1 MPTAA
6 NKVKFGLSQ
15 LYYAVLTETDGE
27 YSWAAPVAIP
37 GAVSIS
43 LDPSG
48 ETSTFRADNIDYY
61 VTASNNGYEGDL
73 EVARFPDSFR
83 TDVLG
88 ETQTETEKVLI
99 ENANT
104 RPKPFALL
112 FQFEGDQ
119 SGTRHV
125 LYNCSTTRPA
135 VSSQTTDET
144 IEPAT
149 ETVTI
154 TASPL
159 NDGVVKASTNAET
172 TGVAYN
178 AWYTKVFE
186 PADSAG

>member
-1 MPTAA
+1 M
-6 NKVKFGLSQ
+6 
-15 LYYAVLTETDGE
+15 
-27 YSWAAPVAIP
+27 AI
-37 GAVSIS
+37 
-43 LDPSG
+43 
-48 ETSTFRADNIDYY
+48 
-61 VTASNNGYEGDL
+61 
-73 EVARFPDSFR
+73 FPESFR

-88 ETQTETEKVLI
+88 ETSTETDNVLI

-125 LYNCSTTRPA
+125 LYNCSTTRPS

-144 IEPAT
+144 IEPVT

-159 NDGVVKASTNAET
+159 SDGVVKASTNART
-172 TGVAYN
+172 TTTVYN
-178 AWYTKVFE
+178 SWFTKVYD
-186 PADSAG
+186 PAASAG

>member
-15 LYYAVLTETDGE
+15 LYYSVLTETDGE
-27 YSWAAPVAIP
+27 YTWATPVAIP

-73 EVARFPDSFR
+73 EVAIFPESFR

-88 ETQTETEKVLI
+88 ETSTETDNVLI

-125 LYNCSTTRPA
+125 LYNCSTTRPS

-144 IEPAT
+144 IEPVT

-159 NDGVVKASTNAET
+159 SDGVVKASTNART
-172 TGVAYN
+172 TTTVYN
-178 AWYTKVFE
+178 SWFTKVYD
-186 PADSAG
+186 PAASAG

>member
-15 LYYAVLTETDGE
+15 LYYAILTETDGE
-27 YSWAAPVAIP
+27 YSWATPVAIP

-73 EVARFPDSFR
+73 EVAMLPESFR
-83 TDVLG
+83 RDVLG
-88 ETQTETEKVLI
+88 ETSTETDNVLI

-104 RPKPFALL
+104 RPKRFALL

-125 LYNCSTTRPA
+125 LYNCSTTRPS

-144 IEPAT
+144 IEPVT

-159 NDGVVKASTNAET
+159 SDGVVKASTNAQT
-172 TGVAYN
+172 TTTVYN
-178 AWYTKVFE
+178 AWFTKVYE
-186 PADSAG
+186 PADSAA

>member
-1 MPTAA
+1 MPTA

-15 LYYAVLTETDGE
+15 LYYAVLTEADGE
-27 YSWAAPVAIP
+27 YTWARPVAIP

-73 EVARFPDSFR
+73 EVAIFPESFR

-88 ETQTETEKVLI
+88 ETSTETDNVLI
-99 ENANT
+99 ENANM

-125 LYNCSTTRPA
+125 LYNCSTTRPS

-144 IEPAT
+144 IEPVT

-159 NDGVVKASTNAET
+159 SDGVVKASTNAQT
-172 TGVAYN
+172 TTTVYN
-178 AWYTKVFE
+178 SWFTKVYE
-186 PADSAG
+186 PAASAG

>member
-1 MPTAA
+1 MPTA

-15 LYYAVLTETDGE
+15 LYYSVLTEADGE
-27 YSWAAPVAIP
+27 YTWATPVAIP

-73 EVARFPDSFR
+73 EVAIFPESFR

-88 ETQTETEKVLI
+88 ETSTETDNVLI
-99 ENANT
+99 ENANM

-125 LYNCSTTRPA
+125 LYNCSTTRPS

-144 IEPAT
+144 IEPVT

-159 NDGVVKASTNAET
+159 SDGVVKASTNAQT
-172 TGVAYN
+172 TTTVYN
-178 AWYTKVFE
+178 SWFTKVYE
-186 PADSAG
+186 PAASAG

>member
-15 LYYAVLTETDGE
+15 LYYSVLTETDGE
-27 YSWAAPVAIP
+27 YTWATPVAIP

-48 ETSTFRADNIDYY
+48 ETSTFRADDIDYY

-73 EVARFPDSFR
+73 EVAIFPESFR

-88 ETQTETEKVLI
+88 ETSTETDNVLI

-144 IEPAT
+144 IEPVT

-159 NDGVVKASTNAET
+159 SDGVVKASTNAQT
-172 TGVAYN
+172 TGTVYN
-178 AWYTKVFE
+178 GWFTKVYE

>member
-15 LYYAVLTETDGE
+15 LYYAILTETDGE
-27 YSWAAPVAIP
+27 YSWATPVAIP

-73 EVARFPDSFR
+73 EVAMLPESFR
-83 TDVLG
+83 RDVLG
-88 ETQTETEKVLI
+88 ETSTETDNVLI

-104 RPKPFALL
+104 RPKRIALL

-125 LYNCSTTRPA
+125 LYNCSTTRPS

-144 IEPAT
+144 IEPVT

-159 NDGVVKASTNAET
+159 SDGVVKASTNAQT
-172 TGVAYN
+172 TTTVYN
-178 AWYTKVFE
+178 AWFTKVYE
-186 PADSAG
+186 PADSAA

>member
-15 LYYAVLTETDGE
+15 LYYAVLTEADGE
-27 YSWAAPVAIP
+27 YTWARPVAIP

-73 EVARFPDSFR
+73 EVAIFPESFR
-83 TDVLG
+83 MDVLG
-88 ETQTETEKVLI
+88 ETSTETDNVLI

-125 LYNCSTTRPA
+125 LYNCSTTRPS

-144 IEPAT
+144 IEPVT

-159 NDGVVKASTNAET
+159 SDGVVKASTNAQT
-172 TGVAYN
+172 TTTVYN
-178 AWYTKVFE
+178 AWFTKVYE

>member
-1 MPTAA
+1 MPTA

-15 LYYAVLTETDGE
+15 LYYAVLTEADGE
-27 YSWAAPVAIP
+27 YTWATPVAIP

-73 EVARFPDSFR
+73 EVAKFPDSFR
-83 TDVLG
+83 VDVLG

-104 RPKPFALL
+104 RPKSFALL

-119 SGTRHV
+119 SETRHV

-144 IEPAT
+144 IEPVT

-172 TGVAYN
+172 TEAAYN

-186 PADSAG
+186 PAASAG

>member
-15 LYYAVLTETDGE
+15 LYYSVLTETDGE
-27 YSWAAPVAIP
+27 YTWATPVAIP

-73 EVARFPDSFR
+73 EVAIFPESFR

-88 ETQTETEKVLI
+88 ETSTETDNVLI

-125 LYNCSTTRPA
+125 LYNCSTTRPS

-144 IEPAT
+144 IEPVT

-159 NDGVVKASTNAET
+159 SDGVVKASTNAQT
-172 TGVAYN
+172 TTTVYN
-178 AWYTKVFE
+178 AWFTKVYE

>member
-27 YSWAAPVAIP
+27 YSWATPVAIP

-144 IEPAT
+144 IEPVT

-172 TGVAYN
+172 TTAAYN